1 MEPREPAG
9 CECGKGNSAE
19 LSLRARRDGGSA
31 GNTRGTVCGF
41 PQVRYPLT
49 EIGATG
55 VHGLSVG
62 ACLYRLFILPTKKKK
77 YGGHTNEV

>member
-1 MEPREPAG
+1 MDPQEPAG
-9 CECGKGNSAE
+9 WECGKGKSAE
-19 LSLRARRDGGSA
+19 SVVWAQMTDGPG
-31 GNTRGTVCGF
+31 GKTRGTVCGK

-77 YGGHTNEV
+77 YGGHTV